1 MKKVLIL
8 LIFCMTSIVA
18 KEFTLKTID
27 EKILHFEITPM
38 SLSIKEYPN
47 KIILLD
53 FFGAN
58 CPPCI
63 EEMPDLV
70 EFQNIYK
77 KSVQIIGMQSS
88 SKRNDKKMTIFVKK
102 HNLNY
107 PIINLDEAA
116 AIIVYVQDNTQWNGA
131 LPYKLLY
138 DFSNTL
144 TYKLYGMMDLKKLKD
159 VITRL

>member
-1 MKKVLIL
+1 MKKALLLLFLSAAVL
-8 LIFCMTSIVA
+8 FA

-27 EKILHFEITPM
+27 GKTLHMDITLIT
-38 SLSIKEYPN
+38 LSVKEYPD

-63 EEMPDLV
+63 HEMPDLV
-70 EFQNIYK
+70 KFQDIYQ
-77 KSVQIIGMQSS
+77 KSVQIIGVQSS
-88 SKRNDKKMTIFVKK
+88 SKRDDKEMALFVKK

-107 PIINLDEAA
+107 PVINLDEATKL
-116 AIIVYVQDNTQWNGA
+116 IVYVQDNLKWNGA

-138 DFSNTL
+138 NFYGDLS
-144 TYKLYGMMDLKKLKD
+144 YKLYGMMNMSKLTEVLKQL
-159 VITRL
+159 

>member
-1 MKKVLIL
+1 MKKILIL
-8 LIFCMTSIVA
+8 LFLATVTLFA

-27 EKILHFEITPM
+27 DKTLHIDISPI

-47 KIILLD
+47 KIIMLD

-63 EEMPDLV
+63 HEMPDLV
-70 EFQNIYK
+70 KFQNTFI
-77 KSVQIIGMQSS
+77 KSVQIIGVQSS
-88 SKRNDKKMTIFVKK
+88 SQRDDKKMALFVKK

-107 PIINLDEAA
+107 PVINLDEATKL
-116 AIIVYVQDNTQWNGA
+116 IVYVQDNLRWNGA

-138 DFSNTL
+138 NFSGDL
-144 TYKLYGMMDLKKLKD
+144 SYKLYGMMDWSKLTQVLKKL
-159 VITRL
+159 